1 MSSPITRGEFV
12 STIDGAT
19 VTLTPR
25 PGTSSD
31 TGAVVSSI
39 AVTSTNPPSEFWEVG
54 RMYRVT
60 FERIL

>member
-12 STIDGAT
+12 SAIDGAT

-31 TGAVVSSI
+31 SGAVVTSI
-39 AVTSTNPPSEFWEVG
+39 AITSTNPPSDFWEPA
-54 RMYRVT
+54 RFYRVSI
-60 FERIL
+60 ERV